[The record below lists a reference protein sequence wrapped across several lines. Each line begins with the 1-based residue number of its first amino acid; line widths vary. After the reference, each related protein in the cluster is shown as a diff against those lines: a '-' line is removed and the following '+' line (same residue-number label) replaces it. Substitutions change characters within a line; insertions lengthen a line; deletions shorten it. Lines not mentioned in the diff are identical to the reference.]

1 MAASSL
7 PPNAKTQLANT
18 PKWDRKRACAM
29 VVVVHYVPCQR
40 SMADILQD
48 VKHTG
53 LEGNTLARAP
63 GGKARKMALNGTY
76 DFNSER
82 W

>member
-1 MAASSL
+1 
-7 PPNAKTQLANT
+7 
-18 PKWDRKRACAM
+18 M